1 MNDNRYNLLLSAV
14 DQHQDIEVL
23 NQDSDRVMYSID
35 ASIYQIMP
43 QYILIPKSTN
53 ALKYIVEQ
61 ANKYSCLITFRGAA
75 TGITGG
81 CLTEGVV
88 VDVSRSINNIL
99 SIDSEKKLATVQVG
113 VVQDHLNDALKPLG
127 LRLGPDTSTGNRATI
142 GGMVGNNCAGA
153 RSLRYGMMVSSVK
166 SMRCILSDGTEVEL
180 KEISWEQALNEK
192 GPLGP
197 VYHYLHEL
205 IKDKL
210 DELSKPY
217 KHLARRSS
225 GYCLDLA
232 LNKKNVNLAK
242 LVTGSEGS
250 LVAVVDV
257 TVELS
262 PLPSKMQMVLIPASS
277 FVEASNLVQELMT
290 LNPLSLEF
298 MDRKVMELG
307 KSSKVLQ
314 DQIDW
319 LETDHEVLLIV
330 ELDDQSNSSKE
341 IFDRYEHQIVNEQEK
356 MDAVWALRKRGLG
369 LLLSRRTYSRAIA
382 FIEDVVVNIE
392 KLPIFFQAFKKL
404 VSQYELEVGVY
415 GHIGAASLHIR
426 PFIDLY
432 SAKDRTTMLN
442 LMQDI
447 KKIVKSCDGMMS
459 GEHGDGKLR
468 SWMNE
473 DFFGK
478 ELYSIYEKIKKLFDP
493 KELLGKG
500 NVIADQQLLDNLRTH
515 GAQFPPKEPRTFL
528 SFEKEGGL
536 FLSADLCNGNGQ
548 CRKKKGLM
556 CPSYQATS
564 KEKDV
569 TRGRAQALRSFILGD
584 MNKDTAEEQVMDT
597 LDLCLECKGCKKECP
612 SNVDIAKMKQE
623 FLHHHY
629 KKYRRPMLS
638 WLFGYFNLLYRII
651 SLTPLFSTWLTQT
664 CLFKSVLKFLG
675 ATTDKPFPKP
685 SRNNFYFK
693 NKDSE
698 SWDNIDLVIFVD
710 TYMAYTKSSP
720 IKGLINLVNQTSLQI
735 KMIQKSCCG
744 RPLISQGLL
753 SQAKSVLEKTV
764 DQIKP
769 ALERQIPILVLEP
782 SCRSVFTDDI
792 QGFYPEFKYS
802 HLFITPE
809 QWLISYLE
817 KTNQRLYLKN
827 QKEKILIHRHCHS
840 QSLES
845 QKNLVSLLSDIDGL
859 EWEILNEGCCGQA
872 GSFGYV
878 EKHRSV
884 RDIAFEGLKRHA
896 AIGQTIIADGISCRS
911 QLETT
916 TASTL
921 SLVDWIGLHC
931 NLKLRE

>member
-1 MNDNRYNLLLSAV
+1 MNDNRYSLLLSAV
-14 DQHQDIEVL
+14 DQRQDIEVL
-23 NQDSDRVMYSID
+23 NQDSDRIMYSID
-35 ASIYQIMP
+35 ASIYQIIP
-43 QYILIPKSTN
+43 QYVLIPKSTH
-53 ALKYIVEQ
+53 ALKYIIEQ
-61 ANKYSCLITFRGAA
+61 SSKYSCLITLRGAA

-88 VDVSRSINNIL
+88 VDVSRSINKIL
-99 SIDSEKKLATVQVG
+99 SIDTEKKLATVQVG
-113 VVQDHLNDALKPLG
+113 VVQDHLNDALKPFG

-153 RSLRYGMMVSSVK
+153 RSLRYGMMASSVH
-166 SMRCILSDGTEVEL
+166 SMRCILSDGTEVEI
-180 KEISWEQALNEK
+180 KEISWQQALKEK

-197 VYHYLHEL
+197 IYHYLHQL
-205 IKDKL
+205 TKDKL
-210 DELSKPY
+210 NDLAKPF

-232 LNKKNVNLAK
+232 INDKSVNLAK
-242 LVTGSEGS
+242 LITGSEGS
-250 LVAVVDV
+250 LAAVVDV

-277 FVEASNLVQELMT
+277 FVEASKLVQKLMQ

-307 KSSKVLQ
+307 KSSKALQ

-330 ELDDQSNSSKE
+330 ELDHHSNSSKE
-341 IFDRYEHQIVNEQEK
+341 VFDRFDHQVVNEQQK

-392 KLPIFFQAFKKL
+392 KLPTFFEAFEKL
-404 VSQYELEVGVY
+404 ISQYKLEVGVY

-432 SAKDRTTMLN
+432 SAKDRSMMLN
-442 LMQDI
+442 LMQDV
-447 KKIVKSCDGMMS
+447 KELVKSCDGVMS

-478 ELYSIYEKIKKLFDP
+478 DVYSIYENIKQLFDP
-493 KELLGKG
+493 KGLLGKG
-500 NVIADQQLLDNLRTH
+500 NVIADQQLLDNLRTQ
-515 GAQFPPKEPRTFL
+515 GKDFPPEEPKTFL
-528 SFEKEGGL
+528 SFEKEGGF

-556 CPSYQATS
+556 CPSYQATN

-584 MNKDTAEEQVMDT
+584 MDKQKGEEQVLDT

-623 FLHHHY
+623 FLHQYY
-629 KKYRRPMLS
+629 KKHRRPIQS
-638 WLFGYFNLLYRII
+638 WLFGYFNSLYRII
-651 SLTPLFSTWLTQT
+651 SFTPRISSWITQT
-664 CLFKSVLKFLG
+664 YLFKSVLRSLG
-675 ATTDKPFPKP
+675 MTTDKPLPKP
-685 SRNNFYFK
+685 SRNKIYFK
-693 NKDSE
+693 NMNCK
-698 SWDNIDLVIFVD
+698 SWDDVDLVIFVD

-720 IKGLINLVNQTSLQI
+720 IKGLIDLVNQTSLQI

-744 RPLISQGLL
+744 RPLMSQGLL

-764 DQIKP
+764 DQLKP

-792 QGFYPEFKYS
+792 QGLIPEFKYS
-802 HLFITPE
+802 HLFVTPE
-809 QWLISYLE
+809 QWLIRYLE
-817 KTNQRLYLKN
+817 KTNQRLHLKDK
-827 QKEKILIHRHCHS
+827 KEKIQVHRHCHS

-845 QKNLVSLLSDIDGL
+845 QKNLVSLLSGIEGL
-859 EWEILNEGCCGQA
+859 QWEILNEGCCGQA

-884 RDIAFEGLKRHA
+884 RDIAFEGLKKHA
-896 AIGQTIIADGISCRS
+896 TEGQTIIADGVSCRS

-921 SLVDWIGLHC
+921 SLVNWIGLHC
-931 NLKLRE
+931 DLGPQ